1 MDTQTLI
8 NSGLGLIVAMI
19 GWFAHVLWTAV
30 NKLREDLHEVELSL
44 PSFYLKKDEF
54 NDAMKMLNEKL
65 DRIWYKLEDKQDKP

>member
-65 DRIWYKLEDKQDKP
+65 DRIWYKLEDKQDKL